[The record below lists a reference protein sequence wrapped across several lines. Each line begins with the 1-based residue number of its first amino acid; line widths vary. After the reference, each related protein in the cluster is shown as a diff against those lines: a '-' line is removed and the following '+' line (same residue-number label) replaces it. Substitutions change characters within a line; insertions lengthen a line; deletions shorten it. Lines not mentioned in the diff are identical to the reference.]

1 MALGKYRHKVTGK
14 VVEVDDRYAAAIKAF
29 EPVSQDTR
37 VDIYNCCGG
46 GLWNDEDEEQELE
59 SAGVD
64 TTDWPATDEPT
75 DENEGE

>member
-14 VVEVDDRYAAAIKAF
+14 VVEVDDRYAAAIKAL

-37 VDIYNCCGG
+37 VDVDNCCGG
-46 GLWNDEDEEQELE
+46 GYVEDEGQELE

-64 TTDWPATDEPT
+64 TSDWPANDEPT

>member
-1 MALGKYRHKVTGK
+1 MALGKYRHTVTGK
-14 VVEVDDRYAAAIKAF
+14 VVEVDDRYASAIKAL
-29 EPVSQDTR
+29 EPVDPDTR
-37 VDIYNCCGG
+37 VDVDNCCGG
-46 GLWNDEDEEQELE
+46 GYVEDEEQELELE